1 MSELSEFESLSWPEA
16 NLLEISYCSDCLYLK
31 IEDLVNIIPRLKYE
45 IVEIS
50 VNGVESI
57 HLSYRPFF
65 DGKYQNTI
73 PVLAQGEAVD
83 EDTFDVFEAIAR
95 NNPFGLPEAE
105 YYWVECWFSATN
117 IEITRSGKFVYL

>member
-16 NLLEISYCSDCLYLK
+16 NLLEISYRSDCLYLK
-31 IEDLVNIIPRLKYE
+31 IEDLVNILPRLKYE

-50 VNGVESI
+50 VNGLESI
-57 HLSYRPFF
+57 HLSYRPYI
-65 DGKYQNTI
+65 DSKYQNKI
-73 PVLAQGEAVD
+73 SVLAKGEAVD

-105 YYWVECWFSATN
+105 YYWVECWFSASKIKISRT
-117 IEITRSGKFVYL
+117 GKFVYL